1 MISIKKSKRIVR
13 IFMNKII
20 RYSCVVLVVLVSS
33 CDMQVQPVVAES
45 AVDLNTWQK
54 IDDDPWFLVNDGV
67 AAGPAEAVGFLVSN
81 DTYDDFTLSLEY
93 WVEDDTNSGIFIRCN
108 DPQDINAGNC
118 YEINIWDNHPNQ
130 ESRTGSIVM
139 LVKPLIHVNTLERW
153 VRVDIEAEGNR
164 IRAVFDGELT
174 TELVN
179 ERSSSGVI
187 ALQYGGTGILKFRNL
202 SIESNQ

>member
-1 MISIKKSKRIVR
+1 MK
-13 IFMNKII
+13 NII
-20 RYSCVVLVVLVSS
+20 RYSCAVLIILVSA
-33 CDMQVQPVVAES
+33 CDTQAQSVVVES
-45 AVDLNTWQK
+45 DIDLNTWQK
-54 IDDDPWFLVNDGV
+54 IDDDPWFLVNNSV

-81 DTYDDFTLSLEY
+81 ETYDDFTLSLEY
-93 WVEDDTNSGIFIRCN
+93 WVEDNTNSGIFIRCN
-108 DPQDINAGNC
+108 APQNISAGNC

-139 LVKPLIHVNTLERW
+139 LMKPLIQIDTLERW

-164 IRAVFDGELT
+164 IRAMFDGQLT
-174 TELVN
+174 AELVN

-187 ALQYGGTGILKFRNL
+187 ALQYAGTGILKFRNL